1 MITRYHKRKIIGG
14 NLLKNVVDRVKGV
27 IQFGSKIL
35 KRIPTGVKSLVIP
48 AMKAVLEKTLNPVN
62 FETPKTPKLRNPE
75 TELNDESRAIL
86 SNLISGSGFKK
97 YIYP

>member
-48 AMKAVLEKTLNPVN
+48 AMKAVLKKTLNP
-62 FETPKTPKLRNPE
+62 ETKTSKLRNPE

-86 SNLISGSGFKK
+86 SNLISGSGFRGFKK